1 MNRLTRCCKTY
12 AKTNKLYP
20 NPQFSQS
27 ISPHELAEEEE
38 KELNDWETIKK
49 EQTDWGT
56 VTSSD
61 TNFDSV
67 EHVKDNSPIKENKT
81 VFYPFFGWH

>member
-12 AKTNKLYP
+12 VKTQKLYP

-27 ISPHELAEEEE
+27 ISPHEIAEEEE
-38 KELNDWETIKK
+38 KELNDWGTIKK

-56 VTSSD
+56 VSSSD

-67 EHVKDNSPIKENKT
+67 EHKNVEEKNI
-81 VFYPFFGWH
+81 FYPFYGWFHN